1 MSHNYRKLQGKI
13 VEICG
18 SQRNFAKQIGL
29 SERSISLKL
38 NDVIPFKQTEIE
50 KAIEVLNIDLQEI
63 PSYFFDCKVQNF

>member
-18 SQRNFAKQIGL
+18 SQRIFAQKIGL
-29 SERSISLKL
+29 SERSVSLKL

-50 KAIEVLNIDLQEI
+50 KAIEVLNIDTQDI
-63 PSYFFDCKVQNF
+63 PLYFFDCKVQNF

>member
-50 KAIEVLNIDLQEI
+50 KAIEVLNIEI